1 MKQLLSSLGLFSLT
15 QTLFQVGTVMLM
27 AVSVLIGQKL
37 APSPENASLPLS
49 FVIFGTLLGLYP
61 AAQFMKWKG
70 RKPGLLLGSFLGFC
84 GILFIGYG
92 IYSENFFWYV
102 AGHFLFG
109 LHQSFLQYLRFV
121 AMESV
126 SHSQRSTALSWI
138 LVAGIPAAF
147 LGPLV
152 GLWGKTLIAEHL
164 YLGCFLI
171 LGFVLILQFLVIC
184 FLPKPNQRFEEH
196 ISGEVMNQ
204 KPRSLVYHFQNLG
217 LWSSVLSSAFGFG
230 LMAMLMSAVPVAM
243 KHHGHEMHLST
254 LVLQWHVLGM
264 YIPSFFSGILVKRF
278 GSPKLILAGVFVLS
292 LQVFSALQGTDFI
305 PFAVSLILLGVGWNF
320 MYVGGTNLLV
330 EQYLPVE
337 KNSIQAFHDIFVY
350 STATLSVYGA
360 GYLEAKIGWHSLNLV
375 SIPFLIFV
383 FLIVITHMSKKKRE
397 AFI

>member
-37 APSPENASLPLS
+37 ASDPENASFPLS

-70 RKPGLLLGSFLGFC
+70 RKPGLLLGTFFGFC
-84 GILFIGYG
+84 GALLVSYG
-92 IYSENFFWYV
+92 IYSKNFFWYTY
-102 AGHFLFG
+102 GHLFFG

-138 LVAGIPAAF
+138 LVAGIPAALF
-147 LGPLV
+147 GPLV
-152 GLWGKTLIAEHL
+152 GLWGKDLVAEHL

-171 LGFVLILQFLVIC
+171 LGIVLVLQFLVIS
-184 FLPKPNQRFEEH
+184 FLPKPIQRFEE
-196 ISGEVMNQ
+196 EVSHGTFNQ
-204 KPRSLVYHFQNLG
+204 SPRPFAYHFKNLG
-217 LWSSVLSSAFGFG
+217 LWSSILSSAFGFG

-243 KHHGHEMHLST
+243 KHHGHEMHAST

-264 YIPSFFSGILVKRF
+264 YIPSFFSGILVKKI
-278 GSPKLILAGVFVLS
+278 GAPQLILAGVIVLS
-292 LQVFSALQGTDFI
+292 LQVFSALQGTDFL

-330 EQYLPVE
+330 EQYIPAE

-383 FLIVITHMSKKKRE
+383 SFTVIAYMSKVKRS
-397 AFI
+397 